1 MKRSLLMASALFF
14 SGVVAAQAAPKNII
28 LLIGDGMGE
37 AEIALARAYEFNGDE
52 GMFVDTMKDRG
63 SVIVKQL
70 MVEDPSKLEFAGSS
84 ASGGTTMSTGYRTS
98 EERVAVKAEDGSH
111 YKTIL
116 EEAQEQGFKTGLVS
130 TAIITDATPATF
142 AAHTQN
148 RYCYMQGLEDCLK
161 FNETPVV
168 EQMLDQHVDVM
179 LGGGYNMLP
188 AGEASG
194 GTVEEKAKANGYTII
209 TKRDELMDLKP
220 GTKTFGVFSDGHM
233 PVEWRG
239 PNGNEPDFIEIDVNR
254 VAIFPE
260 PEACEINPAHKDMPR
275 IEEMTDF
282 AIKSLDNNDKGFF
295 LMVEG
300 ASIDKQT
307 HLAKACGAIGEML
320 AFDRAVKMAVE
331 YAKEKGDTAVIVTAD
346 HGGGTQ
352 VIYKPASYD
361 GSPLRREHIPGLY
374 QALLTKGGHKL
385 NAYYGTNNVNDQSHT
400 GVNVPIYTYGMDNA
414 DDLKGTI
421 QQTAIYP
428 AMMKFLFD

>member
-1 MKRSLLMASALFF
+1 
-14 SGVVAAQAAPKNII
+14 NII
-28 LLIGDGMGE
+28 LFIGDGMGE
-37 AEIALARAYEFNGDE
+37 AEIALARAYEFDGNE

-70 MVEDPSKLEFAGSS
+70 MVADPSKLEFAGSS
-84 ASGGTTMSTGYRTS
+84 GSGGTTISTGYRTS
-98 EERVAVKAEDGSH
+98 EERIAVKAEDGSH
-111 YKTIL
+111 YKTIM
-116 EEAQEQGFKTGLVS
+116 EEAKEQGFKTGLVS

-148 RYCYMQGLEDCLK
+148 RYCFMQGLEDCLK

-179 LGGGYNMLP
+179 LGGGYNLLTANE
-188 AGEASG
+188 AGG
-194 GTVEEKAKANGYTII
+194 GTVHEKAMTNGYTVI
-209 TKRDELMDLKP
+209 TKRDELMDLEV

-239 PNGNEPDFIEIDVNR
+239 QDGKEPDFVNVNANR
-254 VAIFPE
+254 VVIMPE
-260 PEACEINPAHKDMPR
+260 PVTCEVNPEFTGMPR

-282 AIKSLDNNDKGFF
+282 AIKSLDNDDKGFF

-300 ASIDKQT
+300 ASIDKQS
-307 HLAKACGAIGEML
+307 HNAKACGTIGEML
-320 AFDRAVKMAVE
+320 AFDRAIKMAVE

-346 HGGGTQ
+346 HGGPTQ
-352 VIYKPASYD
+352 VIYLPYSDYD
-361 GSPLRREHIPGLY
+361 SPVRREHLPGLY
-374 QALLTKGGHKL
+374 QALRTTGGHQL
-385 NAYYGTNNVNDQSHT
+385 NVYYGTNYNGDQSHS

-421 QQTAIYP
+421 QQTEIYP